1 MSMIRRQGP
10 ISLRNYYRRP
20 GGLARYRPVIDA
32 DVHKRMTRRFRLG
45 QQSAVYGLAAE
56 FVLSLIEDEE
66 PNLSALAL
74 TVRRLSGDDPRRAV
88 ARLRRLLENL
98 G

>member
-10 ISLRNYYRRP
+10 ISLRDYYRRP
-20 GGLARYRPVIDA
+20 GGLAHYRPVIDA
-32 DVHKRMTRRFRLG
+32 EVHKLMARLFPLG
-45 QQSAVYGLAAE
+45 QLSAVYTMMAE
-56 FVLSLIEDEE
+56 IVLGIVGDKE
-66 PNLSALAL
+66 PNMYALAL

-98 G
+98 S